1 MIEFSCIVVLVALLA
16 AWVLLLMKKWGIIE
30 WLQVYGTEKVSEAAH
45 CSFCLSWWVCCVIAV
60 ALSLIMGEWGVLMCP
75 FFATPITRL
84 LVV

>member
-1 MIEFSCIVVLVALLA
+1 MIDYLCVVVLVALLA

-30 WLQVYGTEKVSEAAH
+30 WLQVHGTEKVSEAAH
-45 CSFCLSWWVCCVIAV
+45 CSFCCSWWVCCVV
-60 ALSLIMGEWGVLMCP
+60 SLVLFLIMGEWAVLMCP